1 MESVFVAILNRSI
14 AAGWLILAVLVAR
27 FILKKAPRW
36 MIVLLW
42 GMVALRLLVPF
53 SVKTEFS
60 LLPGEGLL
68 SGQGIHAP
76 APEGD
81 KGEAVSGF
89 VTEMS
94 LADADGENGNEGRK
108 NGSDAGKEEDGTL
121 AGRNSALGTGTLA
134 DAGIEFSKGMDDE
147 ERERAGIAGNEGIA
161 KDVGSEESVS
171 DAGNEG
177 IGGIIGVEEIESSA
191 GNKDAAG
198 IESSA
203 GNVDGTEKEDGTE
216 IGGVT
221 AGKGPEGM
229 GEVAGNKGF
238 FVASLLWLAG
248 CVGMLFYA
256 MLSTVKMALRLR
268 EAVPDGE
275 GVWRCDQVDTPFIMG
290 VLRPRI
296 YLPSDLAGNEVKYV
310 LAHERAHL
318 RRGDHIWKLLGF
330 LTLALHWFNPFVWE
344 AWILFGRDLE
354 KACDEKVLKEMGFQ
368 EKKAYANALLACSM
382 QRSYVMAYP
391 LAFGEV
397 DVKARIKGILSY
409 KKPTF
414 WGILVAAVICL
425 AVGLCFLTDPGLRF
439 SLRAD
444 RVEKIT
450 IFSGTTGE
458 EVEVTD
464 REEIDKIVGY
474 VNAMA
479 LERDKVSLGYM
490 GYGYHLTFYGRWG
503 KLKDFI
509 LNGEEYVRKDPY
521 FYHIAGGSELFDY
534 VSTNYPWRNR
544 IEVLSENMAYEYDGR
559 LLELS
564 TDGMFYLQDLM
575 SSNIDHF
582 SGEYVLTASMLCL
595 NCADGSGMV
604 FQRDG
609 ENLIWQEDL
618 SSIDKKGTREIRDRN
633 AVWKPTEIFLHY
645 PDPHPEKKAKA
656 IEKASRAEEDGIRVQ
671 EDEAYYQCDAAT
683 VREIEAWLEAMFE
696 KAGLENFDQGHTDGA
711 VRYAAQLFGLEG
723 EAEKTA
729 NDREY
734 AIPADKVSERLEENF
749 VLPKGYLGRVPEQ
762 KSTNVTEAYVLRQGE
777 KLIFDLE
784 DHEPPKFQIVWEEM
798 VGEMFRVCGGVGK
811 EGPDGSVIWERELQ
825 AILSKEGY
833 NWKIYQFR
841 LSSTIAKDGVPIKLV
856 KYNENMWEKDAE
868 EGSNAGAARET
879 GEEEEVLQFVRGF
892 LGNPALGNFDQE
904 NIFNAAWYA
913 AQKMVRDN
921 LELLKYH
928 DSADYYTIS
937 FDEFEKY
944 AEQFFVLP
952 KNFKEQIREMN
963 VSMNMTGANGLGLA
977 GDLIVFRFFEGAW
990 GDAVCFDS
998 VEKAEGEWL
1007 VFGHSAFYPRIVARV
1022 TKDEEGNLRM
1032 QEFEKMGGYLL
1043 N

>member
-1 MESVFVAILNRSI
+1 MERMFVAILNRSI
-14 AAGWLILAVLVAR
+14 VAGWLILAVLAAR
-27 FILKKAPRW
+27 IILKKAPRW

-42 GMVALRLLVPF
+42 GMVAIRLLVPF
-53 SVKTEFS
+53 SVRTEFS
-60 LLPGEGLL
+60 LLPGEGVL
-68 SGQGIHAP
+68 SGQGIHVRT
-76 APEGD
+76 PEDD
-81 KGEAVSGF
+81 KGEAVSDF
-89 VTEMS
+89 VTGMS
-94 LADADGENGNEGRK
+94 LADVDGEYGNEGRR
-108 NGSDAGKEEDGTL
+108 NVSGAGQEEDGTL
-121 AGRNSALGTGTLA
+121 ADRNSALGTGTLA
-134 DAGIEFSKGMDDE
+134 DAGNEFSQGMDDE
-147 ERERAGIAGNEGIA
+147 ARERAGIAGNEGIA

-171 DAGNEG
+171 DAGNED

-191 GNKDAAG
+191 GN
-198 IESSA
+198 
-203 GNVDGTEKEDGTE
+203 VDGTGKEDGTE

-229 GEVAGNKGF
+229 VEVAENKGF

-318 RRGDHIWKLLGF
+318 RRGDHVWKLLGF

-414 WGILVAAVICL
+414 WGILAAAVICL

-450 IFSGTTGE
+450 IFSGSTGE

-474 VNAMA
+474 VNAMS

-521 FYHIAGGSELFDY
+521 FYNIVGGSELYDY
-534 VSTNYPWRNR
+534 VWKSYPWRDQK
-544 IEVLSENMAYEYDGR
+544 EVLSENRAYTYDVR
-559 LLELS
+559 FLELS
-564 TDGMFYLQDLM
+564 TDGTFYLQDFL
-575 SSNIDHF
+575 SSSIDHDHF
-582 SGEYVLTASMLCL
+582 SGEYVLTASHLYL
-595 NCADGSGMV
+595 DCADGSRMI

-609 ENLIWQEDL
+609 ENLIWQENL
-618 SSIDKKGTREIRDRN
+618 NSIYSTRMRTIREAN
-633 AVWKPTEIFLHY
+633 AVWEPTDVFWHY

-656 IEKASRAEEDGIRVQ
+656 IEKESRAEDDGIRIQ

-734 AIPADKVSERLEENF
+734 AIPADKVSERLEESF

-762 KSTNVTEAYVLRQGE
+762 KSPNVTEAYILRQGE

-784 DHEPPKFQIVWEEM
+784 ETYEPLKFQIVHENM
-798 VGEMFRVCGGVGK
+798 VGGMFFVAGGVGK

-868 EGSNAGAARET
+868 EGSDAGATREM

-892 LGNPALGNFDQE
+892 LGKPALGNFDQE

-977 GDLIVFRFFEGAW
+977 GDLIVFQFFEGAW

-998 VEKAEGEWL
+998 VEKTEGEWL
-1007 VFGHSAFYPRIVARV
+1007 VFGHSAFYSRIVARV
-1022 TKDEEGNLRM
+1022 TKDEEGNMRM
-1032 QEFEKMGGYLL
+1032 QEFEKISATKEITPEGDYLL

>member
-14 AAGWLILAVLVAR
+14 AAGWLILAILVAR
-27 FILKKAPRW
+27 LLLKKAPRW
-36 MIVLLW
+36 MTVLLW

-147 ERERAGIAGNEGIA
+147 EREWDG
-161 KDVGSEESVS
+161 
-171 DAGNEG
+171 DAGKEDIARDAE
-177 IGGIIGVEEIESSA
+177 IG
-191 GNKDAAG
+191 
-198 IESSA
+198 
-203 GNVDGTEKEDGTE
+203 DGTRR
-216 IGGVT
+216 GG
-221 AGKGPEGM
+221 
-229 GEVAGNKGF
+229 N
-238 FVASLLWLAG
+238 ASLLWLTG
-248 CVGMLFYA
+248 CVALLLYA
-256 MLSTVKMALRLR
+256 MLTTVRMGLRLR
-268 EAVPDGE
+268 EAVPVGE

-290 VLRPRI
+290 LLRPRI

-318 RRGDHIWKLLGF
+318 RRGDHVWKLLGF
-330 LTLALHWFNPFVWE
+330 LTLALHWFNPLVWV
-344 AWILFGRDLE
+344 AWLLFGRDLE
-354 KACDEKVLKEMGFQ
+354 KACDEKVLKEMGLQ
-368 EKKAYANALLACSM
+368 EKKAYANALLVCSM
-382 QRSYVMAYP
+382 QRNYMRAYP

-397 DVKARIKGILSY
+397 NVKARIKGVLSY

-414 WGILVAAVICL
+414 WGILVAAMICL

-464 REEIDKIVGY
+464 REEINKIVGY

-490 GYGYHLTFYGRWG
+490 GYGYHLTFFGGGR
-503 KLKDFI
+503 KRKDFI
-509 LNGEEYVRKDPY
+509 LNGEENVRKDPY

-564 TDGMFYLQDLM
+564 TDGMFYLQDVM
-575 SSNIDHF
+575 SSTFDHF

-595 NCADGSGMV
+595 NCTDGSRMV

-618 SSIDKKGTREIRDRN
+618 SSIDKKGTREIRNRN

-645 PDPHPEKKAKA
+645 PDPHPEKKVKA
-656 IEKASRAEEDGIRVQ
+656 IEKPSQAEGEDIRVQ

-734 AIPADKVSERLEENF
+734 AIPADKVSERLEESF

-762 KSTNVTEAYVLRQGE
+762 KSPNVTEAYVLRQGE

-868 EGSNAGAARET
+868 EGSDAGATRET
-879 GEEEEVLQFVRGF
+879 GEEEKVLQFVRGF
-892 LGNPALGNFDQE
+892 LGKPALGNFDQE
-904 NIFNAAWYA
+904 NIFDAAWYA

-963 VSMNMTGANGLGLA
+963 VSMNMTGAKGLGLA

-998 VEKAEGEWL
+998 VEKTGGEWL

-1022 TKDEEGNLRM
+1022 TKDEEGNMRM
-1032 QEFEKMGGYLL
+1032 QEFEKMGGYLI

>member
-14 AAGWLILAVLVAR
+14 AAGWLILAILVAR
-27 FILKKAPRW
+27 LLLKKAPRW
-36 MIVLLW
+36 MTVLLW

-147 ERERAGIAGNEGIA
+147 EREWDG
-161 KDVGSEESVS
+161 
-171 DAGNEG
+171 DAGKEDIARDAE
-177 IGGIIGVEEIESSA
+177 IG
-191 GNKDAAG
+191 
-198 IESSA
+198 
-203 GNVDGTEKEDGTE
+203 DGTRR
-216 IGGVT
+216 GG
-221 AGKGPEGM
+221 
-229 GEVAGNKGF
+229 N
-238 FVASLLWLAG
+238 ASLLWLTG
-248 CVGMLFYA
+248 CVALLLYA
-256 MLSTVKMALRLR
+256 MLTTVRMGLRLR
-268 EAVPDGE
+268 EAVPVGE

-290 VLRPRI
+290 LLRPRI

-318 RRGDHIWKLLGF
+318 RRGDHVWKLLGF
-330 LTLALHWFNPFVWE
+330 LTLALHWFNPLVWV
-344 AWILFGRDLE
+344 AWLLFGRDLE
-354 KACDEKVLKEMGFQ
+354 KACDEKVLKEMGLQ
-368 EKKAYANALLACSM
+368 EKKAYANALLVCSM
-382 QRSYVMAYP
+382 QRNYMRAYP

-397 DVKARIKGILSY
+397 NVKARIKGVLSY

-414 WGILVAAVICL
+414 WGILVAAMICL

-464 REEIDKIVGY
+464 REEINKIVGY

-490 GYGYHLTFYGRWG
+490 GYGYHLTFFGGGR
-503 KLKDFI
+503 KRKDFI
-509 LNGEEYVRKDPY
+509 LNGEENVRKDPY

-564 TDGMFYLQDLM
+564 TDGMFYLQDVM
-575 SSNIDHF
+575 SSTFDHF

-595 NCADGSGMV
+595 NCTDGSRMV

-618 SSIDKKGTREIRDRN
+618 SSIDKKGTREIRNRN

-645 PDPHPEKKAKA
+645 PDPHPEKKVKA
-656 IEKASRAEEDGIRVQ
+656 IEKPSQAEGEDIRVQ

-734 AIPADKVSERLEENF
+734 AIPADKVSERLEESF

-762 KSTNVTEAYVLRQGE
+762 KSPNVTEAYVLRQGE

-868 EGSNAGAARET
+868 EGSDAGATRET
-879 GEEEEVLQFVRGF
+879 GEEEKVLQFVRGF
-892 LGNPALGNFDQE
+892 LGKPALGNFDQE
-904 NIFNAAWYA
+904 NIFDAAWYA

-998 VEKAEGEWL
+998 VEKTGGEWL

-1022 TKDEEGNLRM
+1022 TKDEEGNMRM
-1032 QEFEKMGGYLL
+1032 QEFVKMGYLI